1 MCFYLKSIKI
11 FPNCRMTKILKPG
24 FYPLVD
30 ANSQLI
36 YNQNVMVSAIV
47 GQNGCGKSALL
58 EIIFRLIN
66 NLSVF
71 ITCNSSRNAAEE
83 LYFIEG
89 IYADL
94 QYELNG
100 NIGVLKCRDKSVA
113 LEYGQHKYKFGNPF
127 DEFNESYELCKDIDD
142 SKRIEIMKCFF
153 YSIVANYSIQ
163 AYNAY
168 DYRKDPTKIVNLNG
182 EIENKKGGIWINSL
196 FHKNDGYMSAINI
209 NPYRTNGIFN
219 MNKESRLSKE
229 RMSVILLWLKNDS
242 TNHQA
247 DGNQFISGYELKDIK
262 YWLDTELLRNKIN
275 VALYSENESK
285 YEEFDDIISR
295 FTTQLKSEK
304 TIASII
310 LGEFGIDIYDIS
322 SPLKIYAYLYIV
334 YKVLSIASK
343 YPAYK
348 NYSGIGHV
356 KYAFMAGSQNQRID
370 TIHLAKKV
378 HTDHSHITK
387 KIWQTIK
394 NIKKLNSG
402 DNCEFIYNST
412 EVIPFSYYEYDKIQV
427 DDIGVFDLPLELLS
441 SSMPPPFFDYSII
454 LHNVETNADMDIE
467 MLSSGERQFY
477 YAVSTLIYHTLNI
490 KSVPTDRVNYQNI
503 AFILDEI
510 ELSFHPEYQRRFI
523 YDITSLI
530 SRLQLNKFI
539 HFHIF
544 LTTHSPFILSDI
556 VRSNILYLDKGDQCN
571 NDDFINPFGANI
583 NDILS
588 QSFFLRNGFTG
599 EYARNKILSLANYL
613 SSNDGQNDDWNNQ
626 KVDFLLRNISEP
638 ILHQCIIGLYREK
651 FGDFEPDPL
660 SELGYDNN

>member
-1 MCFYLKSIKI
+1 MCFYLKSIEI
-11 FPNCRMTKILKPG
+11 FPDCRLTKILKPG
-24 FYPLVD
+24 LYPFVED
-30 ANSQLI
+30 DTNLI
-36 YNQNVMVSAIV
+36 YDQNIMISAIV

-94 QYELNG
+94 KYVLNDKV
-100 NIGVLKCRDKSVA
+100 GVLKCRDKSVA
-113 LEYGQHKYKFGNPF
+113 LEYDRHKYKFGKPF
-127 DEFNESYELCKDIDD
+127 YEFNESYELCKDIDD

-168 DYRKDPTKIVNLNG
+168 DYRKDQTRIVNRNG
-182 EIENKKGGIWINSL
+182 EIEDIKGGIWINSL
-196 FHKNDGYMSAINI
+196 FHKNDGYMAAINI
-209 NPYRTNGIFN
+209 NPFRTNGIFN

-229 RMSVILLWLKNDS
+229 RMSVVLLWLKREYKDEQS
-242 TNHQA
+242 S
-247 DGNQFISGYELKDIK
+247 GNQFISGYELKDIN

-275 VALYSENESK
+275 VALYSENESQ
-285 YEEFDDIISR
+285 YEEFDSIITR
-295 FTTQLKSEK
+295 FTEQLESKE
-304 TIASII
+304 TIASRI
-310 LGEFGIDIYDIS
+310 LGEFGINICNIS
-322 SPLKIYAYLYIV
+322 SPLKIYACLYIV

-348 NYSGIGHV
+348 QYSDIGHV
-356 KYAFMAGSQNQRID
+356 KYAFMAGSIEQRINALL
-370 TIHLAKKV
+370 LAKEV

-387 KIWQTIK
+387 KIWQTIHFME
-394 NIKKLNSG
+394 KLNSG
-402 DNCEFIYNST
+402 NNCEFIYNST
-412 EVIPFSYYEYDKIQV
+412 EEIPFSYYEYVDIQV
-427 DDIGVFDLPLELLS
+427 DDIWGSDLPLELLS

-490 KSVPTDRVNYQNI
+490 KSVPTNRVNYQNI
-503 AFILDEI
+503 IFILDEI
-510 ELSFHPEYQRRFI
+510 ELSFHPEYQRTFI
-523 YDITSLI
+523 YNIISLI
-530 SRLQLNKFI
+530 NRLQLNKFI

-556 VRSNILYLDKGDQCN
+556 VRPNILYLNRGEQCN
-571 NDDFINPFGANI
+571 NNDFINPFGANI

-588 QSFFLRNGFTG
+588 QSFFLSNGFTG
-599 EYARNKILSLANYL
+599 EYAKNKILSLANYL
-613 SSNDGQNDDWNNQ
+613 SSNDEQNDDWNNQ
-626 KVDFLLRNISEP
+626 KAIFLLRNISEP
-638 ILHQCIIGLYREK
+638 ILYQCISKLYYDK
-651 FGDFEPDPL
+651 FPDQVQDFEL
-660 SELGYDNN
+660 E